1 MAQRY
6 KQHQSPTGHLIA
18 GQLVPVP
25 ESVAATETVWL
36 VLPIATRFRLKLRKD
51 RVWEGLAAETTEA
64 KDRVKLRAV
73 PLFAYDVNYGD
84 ELSVVT
90 SAEGSLVAT
99 GITKDAGN
107 YTFRVWTHEN
117 AGGDAFRDVVTR
129 FGALGC
135 LIEGYSALEMAGQVT
150 GRAGRFEHPAPND
163 GATRVPSPVHGS
175 TPRSINRKVAVRRS
189 QVDR

>member
-6 KQHQSPTGHLIA
+6 KHHQSPTGHLIA

-135 LIEGYSALEMAGQVT
+135 LIEGYSDRLIGLSCSPENAQDVADALEMAGQDGRFTYET
-150 GRAGRFEHPAPND
+150 GRQR
-163 GATRVPSPVHGS
+163 TS
-175 TPRSINRKVAVRRS
+175 
-189 QVDR
+189 